1 MSKDYEDIGWTVSK
15 QAEYFVAAA
24 THGYEKWGKFDGE
37 TLYGRVDG
45 FVYFITI
52 GSPYVTHVKIGYTS
66 KNPFSRMKD
75 LQTGCP
81 FKMYMLGFLV
91 GNMGQEKELHN
102 VLKEYRRE
110 GEWFEYSDYVASIIR
125 FQMEAEFT

>member
-1 MSKDYEDIGWTVSK
+1 MSEDYEDIGWTVSK

-24 THGYEKWGKFDGE
+24 IHGYEKWGKHDGE
-37 TLYGRVDG
+37 TIYGPVDG

-52 GSPYVTHVKIGYTS
+52 GAPYVTHVKIGYTA
-66 KNPFSRMKD
+66 KNPFARMKD

-81 FKMYMLGFLV
+81 FKMQMLGFLV
-91 GNMGQEKELHN
+91 GNMGHEKELHA
-102 VLKEYRRE
+102 VLKEYRLE

-125 FQMEAEFT
+125 SQLEAEYA